1 MGIEAEVVRDFDI
14 GATMSVWSLAEISA
28 AILSYNEPLAP
39 DSAKPTLKDHG
50 TLNRKPLITTPCG
63 RMRRHGEQKGGFRP
77 A

>member
-14 GATMSVWSLAEISA
+14 GAIMSVWSLAEISA

-39 DSAKPTLKDHG
+39 DSPRPTLKSDC

-63 RMRRHGEQKGGFRP
+63 PMRRHGDRKDGSRP